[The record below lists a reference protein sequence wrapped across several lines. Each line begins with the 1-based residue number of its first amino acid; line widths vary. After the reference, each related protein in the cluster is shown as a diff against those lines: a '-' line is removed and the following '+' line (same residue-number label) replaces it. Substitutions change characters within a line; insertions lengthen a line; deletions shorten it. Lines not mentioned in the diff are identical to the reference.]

1 MQKKQDNIKKIIL
14 ILKKRYPKI
23 ETGLNHKNGFELL
36 IATILSAQCTD
47 RQVNQV
53 TKTLFKLYPTAESLS
68 KASIKDIEKNIY
80 STGFYK
86 NKASNI
92 KKCAYSIFKEYNN
105 QIPNGINDLT
115 KLAGVGRK
123 TANVV
128 LSTLYNI
135 PAMVVDTH
143 VTRVSQRLNLTKNQ
157 DAEKIEKDLM
167 NKIPIEEWNG
177 FSLRIIFFG
186 REICIAR
193 NPKCEICNLSKFCTF
208 FKTRKESLVK
218 NEKHI

>member
-1 MQKKQDNIKKIIL
+1 MQKKQDNIKKIIF

-193 NPKCEICNLSKFCTF
+193 NPKCEICNLSKFCAF